1 MVTNPA
7 IRFVS
12 WVILVMICE
21 FGFGKAQAVAEALP
35 RVFILQAQNLVEAK
49 KRAQSGDTAVAP
61 ASKKLTREADRA
73 LEGGSYSVVNKE
85 LVPPSGDKHDY
96 MSIAPYWWPNPDT
109 PNGLP
114 YVRRD
119 GEINPERDEVSDRKK
134 LDNLVQRVIAPKGQ
148 ALTSR

>member
-49 KRAQSGDTAVAP
+49 KRAQSGDTTVAL
-61 ASKKLTREADRA
+61 AFKKLTREAESRA
-73 LEGGSYSVVNKE
+73 G
-85 LVPPSGDKHDY
+85 
-96 MSIAPYWWPNPDT
+96 
-109 PNGLP
+109 
-114 YVRRD
+114 RRQLFSR
-119 GEINPERDEVSDRKK
+119 E
-134 LDNLVQRVIAPKGQ
+134 QRTCPAQ
-148 ALTSR
+148 RR